1 MKIAIRYGTLIALV
15 FLLVSAASASALTAT
30 ISTTGPATPAK
41 PFVSAT
47 VSASTVSAGQAL
59 AVSGTAAGNVTP
71 GVQIWV
77 FGDNYGRQAIVPVDA
92 NGTFTYTVDTAGFAP
107 GMYYGFIQTPG
118 NNGRFGLM
126 FNSTI
131 GSVVNME
138 TGHAMFQ
145 YVDNGTILLNGTKAV
160 LAITNAV
167 NDPAVDDV
175 YTKVSFAVTAR
186 TAATTAPATALPA
199 AQQATTRSPL
209 SPLVPLAG
217 IGIAAGVLLF
227 RKARER

>member
-1 MKIAIRYGTLIALV
+1 
-15 FLLVSAASASALTAT
+15 
-30 ISTTGPATPAK
+30 
-41 PFVSAT
+41 
-47 VSASTVSAGQAL
+47 
-59 AVSGTAAGNVTP
+59 
-71 GVQIWV
+71 
-77 FGDNYGRQAIVPVDA
+77 
-92 NGTFTYTVDTAGFAP
+92 
-107 GMYYGFIQTPG
+107 
-118 NNGRFGLM
+118 
-126 FNSTI
+126 
-131 GSVVNME
+131 
-138 TGHAMFQ
+138 MFQ